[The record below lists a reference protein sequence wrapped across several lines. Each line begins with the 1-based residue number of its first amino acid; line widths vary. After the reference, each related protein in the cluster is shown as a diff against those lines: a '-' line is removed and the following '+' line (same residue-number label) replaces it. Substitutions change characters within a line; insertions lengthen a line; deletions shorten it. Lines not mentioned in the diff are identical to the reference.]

1 MAQSAPGKPGV
12 AYHLKA
18 EIRRQPKKAIIL
30 SVLVVVLI
38 ALSAWEVLRRGSP
51 ARATA
56 AVVTPNAGP
65 GDGTGSSVR
74 SGAGSA
80 ERDANDT
87 ARAQADGA
95 GDSERLAVDRD
106 LFTPDPTYFPARR
119 KPRPATVI
127 KPIDDSIAVKEAQDR
142 AVRAQAQALSL
153 QSTIVGDVDVPTAI
167 INGEVLRVGDLING
181 FRVVDIAARTCTVEK
196 ANLRITLEMTN

>member
-1 MAQSAPGKPGV
+1 
-12 AYHLKA
+12 
-18 EIRRQPKKAIIL
+18 
-30 SVLVVVLI
+30 
-38 ALSAWEVLRRGSP
+38 
-51 ARATA
+51 
-56 AVVTPNAGP
+56 
-65 GDGTGSSVR
+65 
-74 SGAGSA
+74 
-80 ERDANDT
+80 
-87 ARAQADGA
+87 
-95 GDSERLAVDRD
+95 
-106 LFTPDPTYFPARR
+106 
-119 KPRPATVI
+119 VI

>member
-56 AVVTPNAGP
+56 AVVTPGAGP
-65 GDGTGSSVR
+65 GDGTGSS
-74 SGAGSA
+74 

-87 ARAQADGA
+87 AGARANG
-95 GDSERLAVDRD
+95 GGSPEKLAVDRD

-127 KPIDDSIAVKEAQDR
+127 KPIDDSIAMKEAQER
-142 AVRAQAQALSL
+142 AVRAQAQALAL